1 MTLGN
6 MKVFVFPGQGSQK
19 IGMGADLFDA
29 VPEYSQWEA
38 DIDAILGC
46 SLRTLCLQ
54 DPDGVLNHTQFTQ
67 PAVYTINA
75 LHYLKYRSET
85 GEAPEAVAG
94 HSLGEFNALWVA
106 GAYDFLD
113 GLRLVKTRGLLMA
126 EAKGGGMAAVVGL
139 EIARIQA
146 RLVAHQLSAL
156 TMAHRNSPTQV
167 VLSGALDQIE
177 SAGPVMKSAGCRLYS
192 VLPVSAAFHSPH
204 MKPAAEQFGEV
215 LKGQPLNAL
224 ECLVVANQTASPYPM
239 GGDSDAVRSLLT
251 RQMNHPVLWTD
262 SIRFLLRQGAS
273 EFLELGPGKVLTRL
287 IRQIRKAL

>member
-1 MTLGN
+1 M
-6 MKVFVFPGQGSQK
+6 
-19 IGMGADLFDA
+19 
-29 VPEYSQWEA
+29 
-38 DIDAILGC
+38 
-46 SLRTLCLQ
+46 
-54 DPDGVLNHTQFTQ
+54 
-67 PAVYTINA
+67 YTINA

-106 GAYDFLD
+106 GAYGFLD

-126 EAKGGGMAAVVGL
+126 EAKEAEWRPSL
-139 EIARIQA
+139 DLKSLSSSSSDE
-146 RLVAHQLSAL
+146 HQLTDL
-156 TMAHRNSPTQV
+156 TIANRNSPTQV

-287 IRQIRKAL
+287 IRQIRKSL